1 MRPTISQCIAGVES
15 IAATRIPI
23 VLLAMVTATGMRIA
37 LGFLF
42 VAITIV

>member
-1 MRPTISQCIAGVES
+1 MRPTISQCIAEVES
-15 IAATRIPI
+15 IAATKIPI
-23 VLLAMVTATGMRIA
+23 ALLAMVTATGTRIA